1 MQSKE
6 QEFWMKTSAIAS
18 ILFVIG
24 VVIAIRMKKGFWVA
38 LGFGL
43 LGSIAGG
50 AIGRLVFKY
59 PDNTIN

>member
-1 MQSKE
+1 
-6 QEFWMKTSAIAS
+6 MKTSAIAS
-18 ILFVIG
+18 ILFVVG

-59 PDNTIN
+59 PDNTIS